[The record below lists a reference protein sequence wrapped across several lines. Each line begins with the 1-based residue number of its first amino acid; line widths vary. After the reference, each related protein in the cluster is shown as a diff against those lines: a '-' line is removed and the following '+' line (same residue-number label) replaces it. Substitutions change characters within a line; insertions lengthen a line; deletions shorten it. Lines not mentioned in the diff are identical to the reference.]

1 MRLSPKKS
9 LGDYY
14 MDDVKTL
21 VNNLTWYAKIDLINE
36 LIIGLIPGDYDRGK
50 TDVLE
55 IIYLTDNLLSLTPEQ
70 RIKTAIK
77 LLKQIQ
83 ETHFSKLTKSV

>member
-1 MRLSPKKS
+1 
-9 LGDYY
+9 

-36 LIIGLIPGDYDRGK
+36 LIIGLIPGGYDRGE

-83 ETHFSKLTKSV
+83 KNHFPKLTKSV